1 MNVIKVKRN
10 TYCIDTGMTY
20 IPFYKIN
27 DNEIIMLDTG
37 LKKGEREI
45 IENVIESNNFKVCG
59 IINSHAHI
67 DHIGNNAY
75 LKNKYGCIISMPN
88 YEAIICTSPANL
100 KVYYGNQAL
109 CRYKEKLWSYDLYY
123 WHKNLWKSEC
133 SSNMWC
139 RILK

>member
-1 MNVIKVKRN
+1 
-10 TYCIDTGMTY
+10 MTY

-27 DNEIIMLDTG
+27 DNDIIMLDTG

-75 LKNKYGCIISMPN
+75 
-88 YEAIICTSPANL
+88 
-100 KVYYGNQAL
+100 
-109 CRYKEKLWSYDLYY
+109 
-123 WHKNLWKSEC
+123 
-133 SSNMWC
+133 
-139 RILK
+139 